1 MDVVG
6 SARVND
12 MAKSPAPVV
21 RLRDV
26 TKSYGEGAGKTQVLR
41 GVSFDIDAGEFVA
54 LVGQS
59 GSGKSTLLNIIGGL
73 DQPDAG
79 EVEVFG
85 VDTIASSDA
94 KRAGLRNQS
103 IGFVFQAFNLLDHLT
118 VLGNVTLPAAFSR
131 TVQDVEA
138 RGREALRRVGLSDYA
153 NRWPGELSG
162 GQKQRVAIA
171 RALFNAPAL
180 LLCDEPT
187 GNLDSE
193 TGKEVIE
200 FFRELNA
207 KEGVT
212 LLIVTHERRVSSV
225 AKRVI
230 AMRDG
235 MLVETTDEAL
245 ALADGGGPT

>member
-1 MDVVG
+1 
-6 SARVND
+6 
-12 MAKSPAPVV
+12 MAAPVV

-26 TKSYGEGAGKTQVLR
+26 TKSYGVGAAKTQVLR
-41 GVSFDIDAGEFVA
+41 GVSLDVAPGDLVA

-73 DQPDAG
+73 DQPDQG
-79 EVEVFG
+79 EVEVLG
-85 VDTIASSDA
+85 VDTLSAGDG
-94 KRAGLRNQS
+94 KRSQLRNRS
-103 IGFVFQAFNLLDHLT
+103 IGFVFQAFNLMDHLT
-118 VLGNVTLPAAFSR
+118 CLGNVTIPAAFSHGAKN
-131 TVQDVEA
+131 VEE
-138 RGREALRRVGLSDYA
+138 RGRESLRRVGLSDFAARY
-153 NRWPGELSG
+153 PGELSG

-171 RALFNAPAL
+171 RALFGSPEL

-193 TGKEVIE
+193 TGKEVID

-207 KEGVT
+207 KDNVT

-235 MLVETTDEAL
+235 MITESSDDMFAEGA
-245 ALADGGGPT
+245 GPA

>member
-1 MDVVG
+1 
-6 SARVND
+6 
-12 MAKSPAPVV
+12 MAKAPVV

-26 TKSYGEGAGKTQVLR
+26 TKSYGTGTAKTQVLR
-41 GVSFDIDAGEFVA
+41 GVSLDVEAGELVA

-73 DQPDAG
+73 DMPNSG
-79 EVEVFG
+79 EVEVLG
-85 VDTIASSDA
+85 SDTLKAGDA
-94 KRAGLRNQS
+94 RRAKLRNES

-118 VLGNVTLPAAFSR
+118 CLGNVTIPAAFAHDAR
-131 TVQDVEA
+131 DVEK
-138 RGREALRRVGLSDYA
+138 RGREALRRVGLADFHK
-153 NRWPGELSG
+153 RFPGELSG

-171 RALFNAPAL
+171 RALFGAPTL

-193 TGKEVIE
+193 TGKEVID
-200 FFRELNA
+200 FFRELNSRD
-207 KEGVT
+207 GVT
-212 LLIVTHERRVSSV
+212 LVIVTHERRVSSV

-235 MLVETTDEAL
+235 MIVETSDEAL
-245 ALADGGGPT
+245 AAAHGGPA

>member
-1 MDVVG
+1 
-6 SARVND
+6 
-12 MAKSPAPVV
+12 MAAKDSSPVV

-26 TKSYGEGAGKTQVLR
+26 TKAYGTGAAKAQVLR
-41 GVSFDIDAGEFVA
+41 GVSFDIDKGELIA

-73 DQPDAG
+73 DKPDAG
-79 EVEVFG
+79 EVEVMG
-85 VDTIASSDA
+85 LDTQKANDA
-94 KRAGLRNQS
+94 TLADLRNRKM
-103 IGFVFQAFNLLDHLT
+103 GFVFQAFNLLDHLN
-118 VLGNVTLPAAFSR
+118 VLQNVTLPASFSHHAKH
-131 TVQDVEA
+131 DEIED
-138 RGREALRRVGLSDYA
+138 RGREALRKVGLSDFA
-153 NRWPGELSG
+153 HRKPGEMSG

-171 RALFNAPAL
+171 RALFGSPEL

-187 GNLDSE
+187 GNLDSD
-193 TGKEVIE
+193 TGREVID

-207 KEGVT
+207 KDGVT
-212 LLIVTHERRVSSV
+212 LLIVTHERRISSV

-245 ALADGGGPT
+245 AVAGAKGGPHA

>member
-1 MDVVG
+1 
-6 SARVND
+6 
-12 MAKSPAPVV
+12 MANPVV

-26 TKSYGEGAGKTQVLR
+26 TKSYGTGASATQVLR
-41 GVSFDIDAGEFVA
+41 GVSFDIDQGELIA

-73 DQPDAG
+73 DHPDQG
-79 EVEVFG
+79 EVEVLG
-85 VDTIASSDA
+85 VNTISCSDSQRA
-94 KRAGLRNQS
+94 KMRNES
-103 IGFVFQAFNLLDHLT
+103 IGFVFQAFNLLDHLS
-118 VLGNVTLPAAFSR
+118 VLENVALPAAFSAHS
-131 TVQDVEA
+131 TKDASA
-138 RGREALRRVGLSDYA
+138 RGREALRKVGLSDLA
-153 NRWPGELSG
+153 HRRPGELSG

-171 RALFNAPAL
+171 RALFGQPKL

-193 TGKEVIE
+193 TGKEVID

-225 AKRVI
+225 AQRVI

-245 ALADGGGPT
+245 AQAGGGPS

>member
-1 MDVVG
+1 MT
-6 SARVND
+6 AR
-12 MAKSPAPVV
+12 PPVV

-26 TKSYGEGAGKTQVLR
+26 TKSYGVGAAKTQVLR
-41 GVSFDIDAGEFVA
+41 GVSFDIDAGELIA

-73 DQPDAG
+73 DHPDAG
-79 EVEVFG
+79 EVEVLG
-85 VDTIASSDA
+85 IDTLQVGDA
-94 KRAGLRNQS
+94 KRARLRNES
-103 IGFVFQAFNLLDHLT
+103 IGFVFQAFNLLDHLS
-118 VLGNVTLPAAFSR
+118 VIDNVMLPASFAHRSSS
-131 TVQDVEA
+131 A
-138 RGREALRRVGLSDYA
+138 RDARAAASEALRKVGLADFA
-153 NRWPGELSG
+153 HRRPGELSG

-171 RALFNAPAL
+171 RALFGQPKL

-193 TGKEVIE
+193 TGKEVID

-207 KEGVT
+207 KDGVT

-235 MLVETTDEAL
+235 MLVETSDEAL
-245 ALADGGGPT
+245 AASGGGPA